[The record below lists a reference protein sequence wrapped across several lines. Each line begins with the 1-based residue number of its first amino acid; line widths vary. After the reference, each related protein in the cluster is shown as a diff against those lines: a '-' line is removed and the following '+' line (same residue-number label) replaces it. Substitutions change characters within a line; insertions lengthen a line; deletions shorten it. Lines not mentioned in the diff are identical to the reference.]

1 MQLAAAG
8 LFAGAAVY
16 SVISTLIFVNHDS
29 MLHAI
34 KAQGTQIPAG
44 TDIDTIVNFSIA
56 FTIGVVVVFG
66 VIELVVAAGSY
77 FGWRWIFWVA
87 LVLFAL
93 GGLGAIFNLAAFA
106 RPKTT
111 TTPVWGLVVTEI
123 LSLASL
129 GMFIWL
135 LVGVI
140 KFGPWA
146 MKRPGT

>member
-8 LFAGAAVY
+8 LFVCAAIY

-29 MLHAI
+29 MLRAI
-34 KAQGTQIPAG
+34 KAQGTRIPAG
-44 TDIDTIVNFSIA
+44 TDIDTIVNFSIGFA
-56 FTIGVVVVFG
+56 IGVVVLFA

-77 FGWRWIFWVA
+77 FGWRWMFWVA
-87 LVLFAL
+87 IVLFAL
-93 GGLGAIFNLAAFA
+93 SGLGAVFNLAAFA
-106 RPKTT
+106 RPSTT

-123 LSLASL
+123 FSLASL

-135 LVGVI
+135 LIGVI